1 MENGIMSNSR
11 RSFSGGGANTSG
23 ANKGRSG
30 ATGEGSTQPLMKIA
44 PTSGPTVENK
54 PVAEP
59 LTPFEMTQMVQKIGS
74 VVYSLQNIISEIYKS
89 LDNPSIKDHQ
99 KENLIEIINDL
110 RPLAQKVFKSGMK
123 LSGAFLPSKT
133 KKLR

>member
-1 MENGIMSNSR
+1 MENGIMSNSS
-11 RSFSGGGANTSG
+11 RSFSGGSANTSG

-30 ATGEGSTQPLMKIA
+30 SDGEGSTQPVMRIA
-44 PTSGPTVENK
+44 PTSGPTAENK

-99 KENLIEIINDL
+99 KEHLIDVINDL

-133 KKLR
+133 KRLK